1 MYMKR
6 MLSVGSVANGYVVE
20 CQVPVK
26 KEMEEDEKE
35 LSHAYPGECSQQYV
49 AKSLDEVTALIG
61 KLMPMLDREFTSED
75 EFNAA
80 FKKAAK

>member
-6 MLSVGSVANGYVVE
+6 MLNVGSVANGYVVE

-26 KEMEEDEKE
+26 EEHEGDEKE
-35 LSHAYPGECSQQYV
+35 LAVGYPGSCEKQYV
-49 AKSLDEVTALIG
+49 AKSLDEVTTLIG
-61 KLMPMLDREFTSED
+61 KLLPLLDAEFTSED